1 MQIRDLVTA
10 SYDSIRRNTTRS
22 LLTVLG
28 IVIGIGAV
36 IVMLSIGQGAQ
47 GYVLNQVAG
56 LGSDQIFIAAG
67 PADTADGPPS
77 AFIDQTLTL
86 KDVKALKRTGKFAF
100 VSATL
105 ITNAT
110 VNGGDVSQFTDIAGV
125 DEDQLAVF
133 PATMMTGRYLTQDDV
148 DSYANVAVLGW
159 QTAKDMF
166 GDQDPVGEK
175 ITVKNV
181 NLRVIGVLSPQGSK
195 FFSNLDK
202 RVYAPVTTVQRQ
214 IAGVDYVNYI
224 TVKVGGDIE
233 AAKDELRA
241 IMRDAHNLDNPNG
254 DLSKDDFNVS
264 TQGDAVATIS
274 TVGSALTILLAAI
287 AAISLIVGGIG
298 IMNMML
304 VSVTERT
311 REIGLRKAIGA
322 TETDIMRQ
330 FLVEAVM
337 LTIGG
342 GLIGVVSGVGLA
354 YVIGSI
360 ASRVIVGWPVVIPM
374 SAVIAAFA
382 VSSVVGLVFGIYPAR
397 QAAKLDPIEALRY
410 E

>member
-56 LGSDQIFIAAG
+56 LGSDQVFIAAG

-86 KDVKALKRTGKFAF
+86 KDVKILKKTGDFAF

-133 PATMMTGRYLTQDDV
+133 PATMLFGRYLTQDEV
-148 DSYANVAVLGW
+148 DGYANVAVLGW
-159 QTAKDMF
+159 QTAKDLF

-214 IAGVDYVNYI
+214 IAGVDYVNFI
-224 TVKVGGDIE
+224 TVKVDGDIE
-233 AAKDELRA
+233 GAKENVRA
-241 IMRDAHNLDNPNG
+241 IMRDAHHLDNPNG

-287 AAISLIVGGIG
+287 AAISLLVGGIG

-342 GLIGVVSGVGLA
+342 GLLGVVSGMGLA

-360 ASRVIVGWPVVIPM
+360 ASKLVAGWPVVIPT
-374 SAVIAAFA
+374 SAVVAAFV

>member
-1 MQIRDLVTA
+1 MQIQDLVTA

-22 LLTVLG
+22 FLTVLG

-47 GYVLNQVAG
+47 GYVLHQVAD
-56 LGSDQIFIAAG
+56 LGSDQVFIAAG
-67 PADTADGPPS
+67 PADTASGPPS

-86 KDVKALKRTGKFAF
+86 DDVKTLRRRGGFDF

-110 VNGGDVSQFTDIAGV
+110 VTSGEQSQFIDIAGV
-125 DEDQLAVF
+125 DEDQLYVF
-133 PATMMTGRYLTQDDV
+133 PATMSLGRYITNDDV
-148 DSYANVAVLGW
+148 DSYANVAVLGS
-159 QTAKDMF
+159 QTAKDLF

-181 NLRVIGVLSPQGSK
+181 NLRVVGVLSPQGSR

-224 TVKVGGDIE
+224 TAKVPGDIE
-233 AAKDELRA
+233 SAKEDIRA
-241 IMRDAHNLDNPNG
+241 IMRDAHKLDNPNG

-322 TETDIMRQ
+322 TETDILRQ
-330 FLVEAVM
+330 FLVEAMM

-342 GLIGVVSGVGLA
+342 GLIGVIGGVGLA
-354 YVIGSI
+354 YGIGTI
-360 ASRVIVGWPVVIPM
+360 ASRVVAGWPVIIPM
-374 SAVIAAFA
+374 SAVIAAFV

>member
-36 IVMLSIGQGAQ
+36 IVMLSVGQGAQ

-67 PADTADGPPS
+67 PAETSDGPPS

-86 KDVKALKRTGKFAF
+86 KDVKALKKTGKFAF
-100 VSATL
+100 VSTTL

-110 VNGGDVSQFTDIAGV
+110 VSGGDVSQFTDIAGV

-133 PATMMTGRYLTQDDV
+133 PATMLSGRYITQDEV
-148 DSYANVAVLGW
+148 DGYANVAVLGW

-224 TVKVGGDIE
+224 TVKADGDLE

-342 GLIGVVSGVGLA
+342 GLIGVMSGVGLA

-360 ASRVIVGWPVVIPM
+360 ASQVIPGWPVVIPM
-374 SAVIAAFA
+374 SAVIAAFV

>member
-1 MQIRDLVTA
+1 MQIRDLVSA

-47 GYVLNQVAG
+47 GYVLNQVAD
-56 LGSDQIFIAAG
+56 LGSDQVFIAAG
-67 PADTADGPPS
+67 PADTASGPPS

-86 KDVKALKRTGKFAF
+86 DDVKTLRRRGGFHF

-110 VNGGDVSQFTDIAGV
+110 VTSGEQSQFIDIAGV
-125 DEDQLAVF
+125 DEDQLYVF
-133 PATMMTGRYLTQDDV
+133 PATMALGRYITNDDV
-148 DSYANVAVLGW
+148 DSYANVAVLGS
-159 QTAKDMF
+159 QTAKDLF

-181 NLRVIGVLSPQGSK
+181 NLRVVGVLSPQGSR

-224 TVKVGGDIE
+224 TAKVSGDIE
-233 AAKDELRA
+233 SAKEDIRA
-241 IMRDAHNLDNPNG
+241 IMRDAHKLDNPNG
-254 DLSKDDFNVS
+254 DLAKDDFNVS

-322 TETDIMRQ
+322 TERDIMRQ

-337 LTIGG
+337 LTLGG
-342 GLIGVVSGVGLA
+342 GVIGVVGGVGLA
-354 YVIGSI
+354 FALGTL
-360 ASRVIVGWPVVIPM
+360 ASSLVPGWPVIIPM
-374 SAVIAAFA
+374 TAVIAAFL

>member
-56 LGSDQIFIAAG
+56 LGSDQIFISAG
-67 PADTADGPPS
+67 PEDTADGPPS

-86 KDVKALKRTGKFAF
+86 KDIKALEKTGNFAF

-110 VNGGDVSQFTDIAGV
+110 VKGGDVSQFTDIAGV

-133 PATMMTGRYLTQDDV
+133 PATMLSGRYLTQDEV
-148 DSYANVAVLGW
+148 DGYANVAVLGW

-224 TVKVGGDIE
+224 TVKVDGDIE

-354 YVIGSI
+354 YIIGSI
-360 ASRVIVGWPVVIPM
+360 ASQIIPGWPVVIPM
-374 SAVIAAFA
+374 SAVIAAFV

>member
-67 PADTADGPPS
+67 PADSAGGKPS

-86 KDVKALKRTGKFAF
+86 DDVKTLRRRGNFAF

-110 VNGGDVSQFTDIAGV
+110 VTGGDVSQFTDIAGA

-133 PATMMTGRYLTQDDV
+133 PATMLNGRYLTQDDV

-224 TVKVGGDIE
+224 TVKAEGDIE
-233 AAKDELRA
+233 VAKEELRA

-360 ASRVIVGWPVVIPM
+360 ASHVVAGWPIVIPM
-374 SAVIAAFA
+374 SAVIAAFV
-382 VSSVVGLVFGIYPAR
+382 VSSVVGLIFGIYPAR

>member
-47 GYVLNQVAG
+47 GYVLNQVAD
-56 LGSDQIFIAAG
+56 LGSDQVFIAAG
-67 PADTADGPPS
+67 PADTASGPPS

-86 KDVKALKRTGKFAF
+86 DDVKTLRRRGGFDF

-110 VNGGDVSQFTDIAGV
+110 VTSGEQSQFIDIAGV
-125 DEDQLAVF
+125 DEDQLYVF
-133 PATMMTGRYLTQDDV
+133 PATMALGRYITNDDV
-148 DSYANVAVLGW
+148 DSYANVAVLGS
-159 QTAKDMF
+159 QTAKDLF

-181 NLRVIGVLSPQGSK
+181 NLRVVGVLSPQGSR

-224 TVKVGGDIE
+224 TAKVSGDIE
-233 AAKDELRA
+233 SAKEDIRA
-241 IMRDAHNLDNPNG
+241 IMRDAHKLDNANG
-254 DLSKDDFNVS
+254 DLAKDDFNVS

-322 TETDIMRQ
+322 TERDIMRQ

-337 LTIGG
+337 LTLGG
-342 GLIGVVSGVGLA
+342 GVIGVLGGVGLA
-354 YVIGSI
+354 FVLGTL
-360 ASRVIVGWPVVIPM
+360 ASSLVPGWPVIIPM
-374 SAVIAAFA
+374 TAVIAAFL
-382 VSSVVGLVFGIYPAR
+382 VSSVVGLIFGIYPAR